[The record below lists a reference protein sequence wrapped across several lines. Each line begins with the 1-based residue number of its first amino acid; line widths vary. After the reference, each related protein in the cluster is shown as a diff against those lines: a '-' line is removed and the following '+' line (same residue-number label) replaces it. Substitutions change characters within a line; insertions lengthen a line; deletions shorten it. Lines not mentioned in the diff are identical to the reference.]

1 MKSSEIIGYLED
13 NDLADIEE
21 LKKKSN
27 CIIIKFYYDFD
38 KEEISAAKTY
48 STEESDFEPESDEW
62 YKEYYLPYLRDIA
75 VDNVEST
82 IEDIMEEF
90 EIEGKY
96 KEIGMENGDSGYF
109 KFIAAFSDELTDVEM
124 EEILNDYYE

>member
-21 LKKKSN
+21 LKKKGN
-27 CIIIKFYYDFD
+27 CVIIKFYYDFD
-38 KEEISAAKTY
+38 KEEISAAKAY

-62 YKEYYLPYLRDIA
+62 YKEYYIPYLRDIA
-75 VDNVEST
+75 VDNAESVM
-82 IEDIMEEF
+82 EEIMEEF
-90 EIEGKY
+90 ELEAKY

-124 EEILNDYYE
+124 EDILNDYSE

>member
-13 NDLADIEE
+13 NDLADVEE

-27 CIIIKFYYDFD
+27 CVIIKFYYDFD
-38 KEEISAAKTY
+38 KEEISAAKAY

-62 YKEYYLPYLRDIA
+62 YKEYYIPYLRDIA
-75 VDNVEST
+75 VDNVESV
-82 IEDIMEEF
+82 IEDVMEEF
-90 EIEGKY
+90 EIEAKY

-109 KFIAAFSDELTDVEM
+109 KFIGAFSDELTDVEM
-124 EEILNDYYE
+124 EDILNDYYE

>member
-1 MKSSEIIGYLED
+1 MKSLEIINYLED

-27 CIIIKFYYDFD
+27 YVIIRFYYDFD
-38 KEEISAAKTY
+38 KEEINAAKAY

-62 YKEYYLPYLRDIA
+62 YREYYIPYLRDIA
-75 VDNVEST
+75 VDNVESV
-82 IEDIMEEF
+82 IEEIMEEF
-90 EIEGKY
+90 EIEAKY

-109 KFIAAFSDELTDVEM
+109 KFIAAFSEELTDAEM

>member
-1 MKSSEIIGYLED
+1 MKSLEIINYLED
-13 NDLADIEE
+13 NDFADIEE

-27 CIIIKFYYDFD
+27 FVIIRFYYDFD
-38 KEEISAAKTY
+38 KEEISAAKAY

-62 YKEYYLPYLRDIA
+62 YKEYYIPYLRDIA
-75 VDNVEST
+75 VDNAESVM
-82 IEDIMEEF
+82 EEIMEEF
-90 EIEGKY
+90 ELEAKY

-109 KFIAAFSDELTDVEM
+109 KFIAAFSEELTDAEL